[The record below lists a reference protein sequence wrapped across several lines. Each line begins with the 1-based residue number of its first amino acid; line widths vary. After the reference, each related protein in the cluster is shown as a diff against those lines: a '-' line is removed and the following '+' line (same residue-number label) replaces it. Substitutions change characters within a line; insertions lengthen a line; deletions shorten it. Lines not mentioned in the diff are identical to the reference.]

1 MILFH
6 WGNLVECLFLLS
18 LDFETIHEANLSAFD
33 DPKEYEDAPHMTS
46 FKESMHYWKSPP
58 PPNLIRP
65 YMMFIT
71 FLLVKLFKAAYNCPH
86 DYKT

>member
-1 MILFH
+1 MVSHFMILFH

-46 FKESMHYWKSPP
+46 FKESMHYWKAPP
-58 PPNLIRP
+58 QLD
-65 YMMFIT
+65 
-71 FLLVKLFKAAYNCPH
+71 KALH
-86 DYKT
+86 DVYHFPLG